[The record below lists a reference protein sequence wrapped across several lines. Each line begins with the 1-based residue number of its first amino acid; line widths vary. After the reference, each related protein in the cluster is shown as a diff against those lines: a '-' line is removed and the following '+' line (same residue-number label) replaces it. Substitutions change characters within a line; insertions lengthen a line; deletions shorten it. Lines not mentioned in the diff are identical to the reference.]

1 MLTARQGHI
10 ALSLPKNNTVIFI
23 GGTNAGTAMA
33 FGINSTTGALTQVG
47 STVATGD
54 TPQFIAVTPT
64 GSFAYVANSAAN
76 TIGVYSIGGTGALTA
91 SGSPVAAGTNP
102 YYIAIAPSGGFMYVA
117 NVLANTVSVFSIN
130 PANGALTLADTTPT
144 GNAPVTVVLNP
155 AGTFA
160 YVVSGVDNTITAYSV
175 NSTTGKLT
183 AVASGSA
190 ATGNIPRGM
199 AIVAV
204 P

>member
-1 MLTARQGHI
+1 
-10 ALSLPKNNTVIFI
+10 
-23 GGTNAGTAMA
+23 
-33 FGINSTTGALTQVG
+33 
-47 STVATGD
+47 
-54 TPQFIAVTPT
+54 
-64 GSFAYVANSAAN
+64 
-76 TIGVYSIGGTGALTA
+76 
-91 SGSPVAAGTNP
+91 
-102 YYIAIAPSGGFMYVA
+102 
-117 NVLANTVSVFSIN
+117 
-130 PANGALTLADTTPT
+130 
-144 GNAPVTVVLNP
+144 VTVLVNP

-160 YVVSGVDNTITAYSV
+160 YVVNAVDNSVSAYSI

>member
-1 MLTARQGHI
+1 MCIR
-10 ALSLPKNNTVIFI
+10 
-23 GGTNAGTAMA
+23 
-33 FGINSTTGALTQVG
+33 
-47 STVATGD
+47 D
-54 TPQFIAVTPT
+54 R
-64 GSFAYVANSAAN
+64 
-76 TIGVYSIGGTGALTA
+76 
-91 SGSPVAAGTNP
+91 
-102 YYIAIAPSGGFMYVA
+102 
-117 NVLANTVSVFSIN
+117 ANTVSVFSIN
-130 PANGALTLADTTPT
+130 PSNGALTLVDTTPT
-144 GNAPVTVVLNP
+144 GNAPVTVLVNP

-160 YVVSGVDNTITAYSV
+160 YVVNAVDNSVSAYSI